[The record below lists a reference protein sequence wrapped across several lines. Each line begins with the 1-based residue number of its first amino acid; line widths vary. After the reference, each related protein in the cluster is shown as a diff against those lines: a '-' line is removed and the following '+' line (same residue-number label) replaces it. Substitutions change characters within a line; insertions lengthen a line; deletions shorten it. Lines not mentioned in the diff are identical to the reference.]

1 MALDMFAGVPVE
13 DYARALGWY
22 ERLLGFPPS
31 FFPHDTE
38 AVWEL
43 AEHRL
48 VYVVRRPERAGRAL
62 LTLMVDDL
70 DSRVAG
76 AAERG
81 LEPTDRETY
90 GNGVRKITYLDPEG
104 NEIAFGEVPPAG

>member
-1 MALDMFAGVPVE
+1 MFAGVPVD
-13 DYARALGWY
+13 DYAGALEWY
-22 ERLLGFPPS
+22 ERLLGVPPS

-48 VYVVRRPERAGRAL
+48 VYVVRRPERAGHAL

-70 DSRVAG
+70 DRRVAG
-76 AAERG
+76 AADRG
-81 LEPTDRETY
+81 VEPVDRETY
-90 GNGVRKITYLDPEG
+90 ANGVRKITYVDPEG
-104 NEIAFGEVPPAG
+104 NEIGFGEVPPAG